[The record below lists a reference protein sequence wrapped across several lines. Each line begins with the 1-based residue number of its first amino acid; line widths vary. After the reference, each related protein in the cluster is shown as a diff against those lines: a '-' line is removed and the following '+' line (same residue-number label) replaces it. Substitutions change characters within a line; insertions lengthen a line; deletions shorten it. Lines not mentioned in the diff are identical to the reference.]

1 MPISLMF
8 VSLLWFYYMY
18 LHVYFW
24 WVQLASNATK
34 SVMEPII
41 FINKIMNLCLHL
53 CSECFLG
60 KLKKVVNTFN
70 PFIFLMSHRLSA
82 VQIKVLVLSSW
93 QVIHV
98 ILGTGNVQL
107 YMQHTIMYN
116 CTCNRII
123 SMCNQMMMCVLSKS

>member
-1 MPISLMF
+1 MQVDRNLLVSMPISLMF
-8 VSLLWFYYMY
+8 VSLQWFYYMY
-18 LHVYFW
+18 QHVYFW

-34 SVMEPII
+34 SVMESII

-82 VQIKVLVLSSW
+82 VQIKVFGT
-93 QVIHV
+93 QFM
-98 ILGTGNVQL
+98 TGNTCNTRNWQCTAVHATYYHVQL
-107 YMQHTIMYN
+107 YMQQN
-116 CTCNRII
+116 N
-123 SMCNQMMMCVLSKS
+123 